1 MLRTIDF
8 QTEYRSSRAHIAEE
22 FLVPALQVATRYDR
36 AVGYFR
42 SSVYWTLER
51 GLRPFVERGGRIR
64 IVCSP
69 EMNRDD
75 VAAMETAYLSRRE
88 ASERALLRE
97 IDRLIS
103 QPDVERHLEVFAT
116 LMRFSVLDLRV
127 ATYTA
132 GAGIFHEKIGVL
144 SDEGGDS
151 VSFKG
156 SSNESWSGWHPE
168 GNLESIEVFTS
179 WQDDR
184 EAGRVLG
191 HALYLDELWRGN
203 EPGVDV
209 ADLPSAVRE
218 HILTFATDDL
228 DRVLGHRKSP
238 PRLRPSV
245 SRLEP
250 LEHQA
255 ETLRSWLAA
264 GKRGVVKHATGSGKT
279 ITGILALREHLETGG
294 AALVLVPSRLL
305 LYQWAEE
312 IGRHI
317 PEAAVLLAG
326 DGHEGWRGSDLPA
339 FTMEMEGEPRIVLA
353 INDTARSADFLRGVD
368 GGEHLMVLGDEVHR
382 LGASSTRSIMGIDAG
397 ARMGLSATPERAGDP
412 SGTEVIFDYFGQVL
426 APIVTLKDA
435 IAAKRLVEYEYNVHT
450 VDLDEEEVAEWTSY
464 SKRIA
469 MAIGGAPSTDGVPEA
484 ARVLMIQRSKVM
496 KKAAEK
502 APLAASILEESFEPG
517 QRWLVYCEDTDQL
530 ELLTDLLR
538 RREISVMRYH
548 SGMSG
553 PQRQATLDW
562 LRSEGG
568 IVLSIRCLDEGVD
581 IPAVSHALV
590 IASSRNPREFVQRRG
605 RVLRAANDKP
615 FATIHDVIVLPP
627 TVDDNDEPSRVSRQ
641 IAASELGRAATF
653 ARDAMNQASIA
664 ELERA
669 LIDLGFS
676 AEEVATMGVEDDPGA
691 DE

>member
-1 MLRTIDF
+1 MLRAIDF
-8 QTEYRSSRAHIAEE
+8 QTEYRSSRGHIAEQ
-22 FLVPALQVATRYDR
+22 FLVPALQVANRYDR

-69 EMNRDD
+69 EMIRDD
-75 VAAMETAYLSRRE
+75 VAAMESAYLSRRE

-97 IDRLIS
+97 LDRLIS
-103 QPDVERHLEVFAT
+103 QPEVERHLEVFAT

-144 SDEGGDS
+144 SDEAGDS

-184 EAGRVLG
+184 EGGRVAG
-191 HALYLDELWRGN
+191 HASYLDGLWRGN
-203 EPGVDV
+203 EPGVEV
-209 ADLPSAVRE
+209 TDLPTAVRDQ
-218 HILTFATDDL
+218 ILTFATDDL
-228 DRVLGHRKSP
+228 DRALGHRKSP
-238 PRLRPSV
+238 PGPRPRGPS
-245 SRLEP
+245 LEP
-250 LEHQA
+250 LKHQE
-255 ETLRSWLAA
+255 ETLASWLAA

-279 ITGILALREHLETGG
+279 ITGILALREHLEAGG
-294 AALVLVPSRLL
+294 SALVLVPSKLL
-305 LYQWAEE
+305 LYQWADE
-312 IGRHI
+312 IAQHI

-339 FTMEMEGEPRIVLA
+339 FTMKMDGEPRIVLA
-353 INDTARSADFLRGVD
+353 INDTARGSDFSSGVD
-368 GGEHLMVLGDEVHR
+368 GGAHLMLVGDEVHR
-382 LGASSTRSIMGIDAG
+382 LGASSTRSIMTIDAG

-412 SGTEVIFDYFGQVL
+412 SGTEAIFDYFGDVL
-426 APIVTLKDA
+426 SPVVTLKDA
-435 IAAKRLVEYEYNVHT
+435 IAAKRLVEYEYHVHT
-450 VDLDEEEVAEWTSY
+450 VDLDEEEIAEWNSY

-469 MAIGGAPSTDGVPEA
+469 MAIGGAASAEGVPEA

-496 KKAAEK
+496 KKAAAK
-502 APLAASILEESFEPG
+502 APLAASILEDSFEPG
-517 QRWLVYCEDTDQL
+517 QRWLVYCEDLDQL
-530 ELLTDLLR
+530 EALADILR
-538 RREISVMRYH
+538 RRGVSAMRYH
-548 SGMSG
+548 SGMSD
-553 PQRQATLDW
+553 PQRRATLEW
-562 LRSEGG
+562 LTGEGG

-590 IASSRNPREFVQRRG
+590 IASSQNPREFVQRRG
-605 RVLRAANDKP
+605 RVLRAADDKA

-627 TVDDNDEPSRVSRQ
+627 SVDDHYEPSRISRQ

-676 AEEVATMGVEDDPGA
+676 AEEVATMGVEDDQGV
-691 DE
+691 DR